1 MSLGLDRFVR
11 RAFLPLLLAIGV
23 AWVWG
28 LVSFVNNLPKPLPLV
43 PGAADGIVILTG
55 GPDRIRTGMALL
67 NQGAAPRLLISGVFQ
82 DTSRDD
88 LRQLIGR
95 SQDRFD
101 CCVDVGRV
109 ARNTTGNAHETAEWA
124 REKGY
129 KKLIV
134 VTAAF
139 HMPRSLLELR
149 RTMPGVE
156 FIPYPVVSTSERVD
170 GWWKRPATIRKLSF
184 EYTKY
189 MFARVR
195 LAVLS

>member
-11 RAFLPLLLAIGV
+11 RAFLPLLLLISA

-28 LVSFVNNLPKPLPLV
+28 LVAFVDNLPKPLPLV

-88 LRQLIGR
+88 LRKLIGR
-95 SQDRFD
+95 SQARFD

-109 ARNTTGNAHETAEWA
+109 ARNTIGNAHETADWV
-124 REKGY
+124 RENGY
-129 KKLIV
+129 RKIIV

-139 HMPRSLLELR
+139 HMPRSLLELK

-156 FIPYPVVSTSERVD
+156 FIPYPVVSTSERLD

-189 MFARVR
+189 MVARVR
-195 LAVLS
+195 AALLS